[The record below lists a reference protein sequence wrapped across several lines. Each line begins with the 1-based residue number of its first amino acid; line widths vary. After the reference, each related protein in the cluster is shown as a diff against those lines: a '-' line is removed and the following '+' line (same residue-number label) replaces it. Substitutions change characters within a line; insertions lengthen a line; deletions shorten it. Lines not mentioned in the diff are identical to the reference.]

1 MLLFAHLLVVLHAQ
15 RASLNP
21 FDIEARLPQRVGG
34 EGGASVPLEV
44 AVNPFNVVPHQRP
57 NITNRP
63 APSLAVEPV
72 QAITSKSVLGP
83 PLTEKQI
90 FWLLIALLAFLAFSV
105 ASKRDIVV
113 KVWQAFLND
122 SALSTALRD
131 ASGLIGSTPYYLLY
145 ASFFLNAGV
154 FIFLIARH
162 FSPSGFNHVGFLVL
176 CLLVTPL
183 LFAGKHTLV
192 YLVGEI
198 FPLKAE
204 MRRYNFLI
212 MLFNCV
218 LGLFLLPFNFLL
230 AKQQPYSGFLVFWL
244 LALAVIFYLYR
255 YVRASAIAAKFLPQ
269 HLFHFLVYLCSV
281 EIAPVAML
289 VKLVFSSF

>member
-21 FDIEARLPQRVGG
+21 FDIEARLPQRG
-34 EGGASVPLEV
+34 EGKGVASALFGGS
-44 AVNPFNVVPHQRP
+44 VNPFNVVPHQRP
-57 NITNRP
+57 NLANRP

-72 QAITSKSVLGP
+72 QAITSQSALGP

-90 FWLLIALLAFLAFSV
+90 FWLLIVLLAFLAFSV
-105 ASKRDIVV
+105 ASKRDMVV
-113 KVWQAFLND
+113 KVWRAFLND
-122 SALSTALRD
+122 SAFNAALRE

-145 ASFFLNAGV
+145 ASFFLNVGV
-154 FIFLIARH
+154 FVFLIARH
-162 FSPSGFNHVGFLVL
+162 FSPHVFNHVGFLVL
-176 CLLVTPL
+176 CLLVAPL
-183 LFAGKHTLV
+183 LFAGKHALI
-192 YLVGEI
+192 YLIGSI

-255 YVRASAIAAKFLPQ
+255 YVRASAIAAKFLPR

-289 VKLVFSSF
+289 VKLVFGSF